1 MSECIGVTVSHDIA
15 GCVFEHKCGSC
26 VSGTEGPKAFP
37 GAGAQRVEG
46 KVRNGWGIQGRGS
59 WALTFLYISR
69 TGTEAA
75 LLSPLLVLLCL
86 WLPFQIWGG
95 LFPSQG
101 LSGRGWD
108 WRRAG
113 EGGRRGPG

>member
-46 KVRNGWGIQGRGS
+46 KVRNGWGIQGRRS
-59 WALTFLYISR
+59 WALTFLYIPQPGVSLPLKTQPDLR
-69 TGTEAA
+69 KY
-75 LLSPLLVLLCL
+75 LLGSEN
-86 WLPFQIWGG
+86 
-95 LFPSQG
+95 
-101 LSGRGWD
+101 SGSMNMSLIFHLIVSACVRVSFY
-108 WRRAG
+108 
-113 EGGRRGPG
+113 